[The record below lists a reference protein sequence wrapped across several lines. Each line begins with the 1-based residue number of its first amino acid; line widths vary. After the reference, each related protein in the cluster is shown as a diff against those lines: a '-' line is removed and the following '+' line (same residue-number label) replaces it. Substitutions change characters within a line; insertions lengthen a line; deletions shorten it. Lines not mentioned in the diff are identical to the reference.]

1 MKHSLP
7 KYLEDIRL
15 SIGDIESYMK
25 GIESSKELENNQLLF
40 DAVCRRFGIIG
51 EALYQADKIE
61 SKLHITDKNK
71 IIGLRHIIVHDYD
84 IVRASDI
91 WLIIKNQLPG
101 LKSEIKAILKKFE

>member
-15 SIGDIESYMK
+15 SIGDIESYI
-25 GIESSKELENNQLLF
+25 GEIISSKELENNQLLF

-51 EALYQADKIE
+51 EALYKANRLE
-61 SKLHITDKNK
+61 RNLSITDKDK

-84 IVRASDI
+84 VVRVTDI
-91 WLIIKNQLPG
+91 WLIIKNQLPV
-101 LKSEIKAILKKFE
+101 LKSEIGEILKKFE